1 MIMRRRASRETD
13 RRCYPVGTPR
23 GQRPHDPTQRAG
35 STPALPLSCA
45 APRAPA
51 MLLNCV
57 AYQNGRKLAEIPVTD
72 ISDYVQR
79 PDCFVWVALFEPSQ
93 EELDQM
99 AEEFGLHE
107 LAVEDARHGHQRP
120 KVEEYGESLFA
131 VLHPV
136 ELETDEDGNE
146 TFNVGE
152 VDIFVGPN
160 YILSVRHRT
169 KIGFSAVRARTE
181 REPELLKHGAGFVF
195 YALIDN
201 VVDRYFPILDALE
214 TRLEQLEQR
223 MFAAPASRRQIED
236 LYELKGRLMTLK
248 HAVAP
253 LMEAVGKL
261 YGGRVPHLCQGTQE
275 YFRDVYDHLARI
287 NSAIESSREM
297 LTTAIQVNLALIG
310 ISDNE
315 VTKRLAAWGALITI
329 PTLIA
334 GVYGMNFKFMP
345 ELNWEWGYW
354 YAVGMMVVVD
364 VLLFFRFRKA
374 RWV

>member
-1 MIMRRRASRETD
+1 
-13 RRCYPVGTPR
+13 
-23 GQRPHDPTQRAG
+23 
-35 STPALPLSCA
+35 
-45 APRAPA
+45 

-160 YILSVRHRT
+160 YIL
-169 KIGFSAVRARTE
+169 
-181 REPELLKHGAGFVF
+181 
-195 YALIDN
+195 
-201 VVDRYFPILDALE
+201 
-214 TRLEQLEQR
+214 
-223 MFAAPASRRQIED
+223 
-236 LYELKGRLMTLK
+236 
-248 HAVAP
+248 
-253 LMEAVGKL
+253 
-261 YGGRVPHLCQGTQE
+261 
-275 YFRDVYDHLARI
+275 
-287 NSAIESSREM
+287 
-297 LTTAIQVNLALIG
+297 
-310 ISDNE
+310 
-315 VTKRLAAWGALITI
+315 
-329 PTLIA
+329 
-334 GVYGMNFKFMP
+334 
-345 ELNWEWGYW
+345 
-354 YAVGMMVVVD
+354 
-364 VLLFFRFRKA
+364 
-374 RWV
+374 

>member
-1 MIMRRRASRETD
+1 
-13 RRCYPVGTPR
+13 
-23 GQRPHDPTQRAG
+23 
-35 STPALPLSCA
+35 
-45 APRAPA
+45 
-51 MLLNCV
+51 MLISCV
-57 AYQNGRKLAEIPVTD
+57 AYQNGRKLADIPVED
-72 ISDYVQR
+72 ISEYVKR
-79 PDCFVWVALFEPSQ
+79 PDCFVWVAIVDPSPD
-93 EELDQM
+93 ELTQM
-99 AEEFGLHE
+99 GQEFGLHE
-107 LAVEDARHGHQRP
+107 LAVEDARQGHQRP
-120 KVEEYGESLFA
+120 KVEEYGDSLFA

-136 ELETDEDGNE
+136 ELVKHDDGTE
-146 TFNVGE
+146 ELNVGE
-152 VDIFVGPN
+152 VDLFVGPN
-160 YILSVRHRT
+160 YILSVRKHVHV
-169 KIGFSAVRARTE
+169 GFAAVRARTE
-181 REPELLKHGAGFVF
+181 REPELLRHGSGFVF

-201 VVDRYFPILDALE
+201 VVDRYFPILDDLE
-214 TRLEQLEQR
+214 TRLEDAEAR
-223 MFAAPASRRQIED
+223 MFGTPASRRQIEQ
-236 LYELKGRLMTLK
+236 LYQLKGMLMTLK

-334 GVYGMNFKFMP
+334 GVYGMNFKNMP

-354 YAVGMMVVVD
+354 YAVGAMVIVD
-364 VLLFFRFRKA
+364 GLLFWRFRKA
-374 RWV
+374 KWI

>member
-1 MIMRRRASRETD
+1 
-13 RRCYPVGTPR
+13 
-23 GQRPHDPTQRAG
+23 
-35 STPALPLSCA
+35 
-45 APRAPA
+45 

-297 LTTAIQVNLALIG
+297 LTTAIQVNLALSG
-310 ISDNE
+310 ISANE

>member
-1 MIMRRRASRETD
+1 
-13 RRCYPVGTPR
+13 
-23 GQRPHDPTQRAG
+23 
-35 STPALPLSCA
+35 
-45 APRAPA
+45 
-51 MLLNCV
+51 MLISCV
-57 AYQNGRKLAEIPVTD
+57 AYQNGRKVADIPVED
-72 ISDYVQR
+72 ISEYVSR
-79 PDCFVWVALFEPSQ
+79 PDCFVWVALFEPTR

-107 LAVEDARHGHQRP
+107 LAVEDARKGHQRP
-120 KVEEYGESLFA
+120 KIEEYGDSVFA

-136 ELETDEDGNE
+136 EMQKHDDTTETL
-146 TFNVGE
+146 NVGE
-152 VDIFVGPN
+152 VDLFVGPN

-169 KIGFSAVRARTE
+169 QVGFAAVRARTE

-201 VVDRYFPILDALE
+201 VVDRYFPILDELE
-214 TRLEQLEQR
+214 TRLEQAEER
-223 MFAAPASRRQIED
+223 MFAAPASRRQIEQ
-236 LYELKGRLMTLK
+236 LYDLKGMLMTLK

-287 NSAIESSREM
+287 NAAIESSREM

-315 VTKRLAAWGALITI
+315 VTKRLAAWGALITV

-334 GVYGMNFKFMP
+334 GIYGMNFDFMP
-345 ELNWEWGYW
+345 ELGWTFGYPLTI
-354 YAVGMMVVVD
+354 ASMVAID
-364 VLLFFRFRKA
+364 LMLFWRFRKA
-374 RWV
+374 KWI

>member
-1 MIMRRRASRETD
+1 
-13 RRCYPVGTPR
+13 
-23 GQRPHDPTQRAG
+23 
-35 STPALPLSCA
+35 
-45 APRAPA
+45 

-253 LMEAVGKL
+253 LM
-261 YGGRVPHLCQGTQE
+261 
-275 YFRDVYDHLARI
+275 
-287 NSAIESSREM
+287 
-297 LTTAIQVNLALIG
+297 
-310 ISDNE
+310 
-315 VTKRLAAWGALITI
+315 
-329 PTLIA
+329 
-334 GVYGMNFKFMP
+334 
-345 ELNWEWGYW
+345 
-354 YAVGMMVVVD
+354 
-364 VLLFFRFRKA
+364 
-374 RWV
+374 

>member
-1 MIMRRRASRETD
+1 MLPR
-13 RRCYPVGTPR
+13 PR
-23 GQRPHDPTQRAG
+23 GEERVPAQPTAV
-35 STPALPLSCA
+35 LA
-45 APRAPA
+45 AAFRCRYHARHTKA
-51 MLLNCV
+51 RIMLLNCV
-57 AYQNGRKLAEIPVTD
+57 AYQNGRKLAEIPAED
-72 ISDYVQR
+72 ISDYVKR
-79 PDCFVWVALFEPSQ
+79 PDCFVWVALFEPTGQ
-93 EELDQM
+93 ELDLM
-99 AEEFGLHE
+99 AQEFGLHE

-136 ELETDEDGNE
+136 EIEKADDGTE
-146 TFNVGE
+146 SFNVGE

-160 YILSVRHRT
+160 YVLSVRHRT
-169 KIGFSAVRARTE
+169 KVGFAAVRARTE
-181 REPELLKHGAGFVF
+181 REPELLKHGSGFVF

-201 VVDRYFPILDALE
+201 VVDRYFPILDELE
-214 TRLEQLEQR
+214 TRIEALEQR
-223 MFAAPASRRQIED
+223 MFTTPASRRQIEE
-236 LYELKGRLMTLK
+236 LYELKSKLMTLK

-329 PTLIA
+329 PTLVA

-345 ELNWEWGYW
+345 ELDWQWGYW
-354 YAVGMMVVVD
+354 YAVGMMIAVD

-374 RWV
+374 RWI

>member
-1 MIMRRRASRETD
+1 
-13 RRCYPVGTPR
+13 
-23 GQRPHDPTQRAG
+23 
-35 STPALPLSCA
+35 
-45 APRAPA
+45 

-146 TFNVGE
+146 TFNVCE

-261 YGGRVPHLCQGTQE
+261 YGGRVPHLCQGTQ
-275 YFRDVYDHLARI
+275 
-287 NSAIESSREM
+287 
-297 LTTAIQVNLALIG
+297 
-310 ISDNE
+310 
-315 VTKRLAAWGALITI
+315 
-329 PTLIA
+329 
-334 GVYGMNFKFMP
+334 
-345 ELNWEWGYW
+345 
-354 YAVGMMVVVD
+354 
-364 VLLFFRFRKA
+364 
-374 RWV
+374 

>member
-1 MIMRRRASRETD
+1 
-13 RRCYPVGTPR
+13 
-23 GQRPHDPTQRAG
+23 
-35 STPALPLSCA
+35 
-45 APRAPA
+45 
-51 MLLNCV
+51 MLISCV
-57 AYQNGRKLAEIPVTD
+57 AYQNGRKVADIPVED
-72 ISDYVQR
+72 ISEYVSR
-79 PDCFVWVALFEPSQ
+79 PDCFVWVALFEPTR

-107 LAVEDARHGHQRP
+107 LAVEDARKGHQRP
-120 KVEEYGESLFA
+120 KIEEYGDSVFA

-136 ELETDEDGNE
+136 EMQKHDDTTD
-146 TFNVGE
+146 TLNVGE
-152 VDIFVGPN
+152 VDLFVGAN

-169 KIGFSAVRARTE
+169 QVGFAAVRARTE

-201 VVDRYFPILDALE
+201 VVDRYFPILDELE
-214 TRLEQLEQR
+214 TRLEQAEER
-223 MFAAPASRRQIED
+223 MFAAPASRRQIEQ
-236 LYELKGRLMTLK
+236 LYDLKGMLMTLK

-287 NSAIESSREM
+287 NAAIESSREM

-315 VTKRLAAWGALITI
+315 VTKRLAAWGALITV

-334 GVYGMNFKFMP
+334 GIYGMNFDFMP
-345 ELNWEWGYW
+345 ELGWAFGYPL
-354 YAVGMMVVVD
+354 AIASMVAID
-364 VLLFFRFRKA
+364 LVLFWRFRKA
-374 RWV
+374 KWI

>member
-1 MIMRRRASRETD
+1 
-13 RRCYPVGTPR
+13 
-23 GQRPHDPTQRAG
+23 
-35 STPALPLSCA
+35 
-45 APRAPA
+45 

-57 AYQNGRKLAEIPVTD
+57 AYQNGRKLAEIPVEE
-72 ISDYVQR
+72 ISEYVSR
-79 PDCFVWVALFEPSQ
+79 PDCFVWVALFEPTKD
-93 EELDQM
+93 ELDKM

-136 ELETDEDGNE
+136 EMEKAEDGTE
-146 TFNVGE
+146 SFNVGE

-160 YILSVRHRT
+160 YILTVRHRT
-169 KIGFSAVRARTE
+169 RIGFAAVRARTE
-181 REPELLKHGAGFVF
+181 REPELLKHGSGFVF

-214 TRLEQLEQR
+214 TRLEELEQR

-236 LYELKGRLMTLK
+236 LYELKGKIMTLK

-275 YFRDVYDHLARI
+275 YFRDVYDHLQRI
-287 NSAIESSREM
+287 NAAIESSRET

-345 ELNWEWGYW
+345 ELEWQWGYW
-354 YAVGMMVVVD
+354 YAVGMMIVVD